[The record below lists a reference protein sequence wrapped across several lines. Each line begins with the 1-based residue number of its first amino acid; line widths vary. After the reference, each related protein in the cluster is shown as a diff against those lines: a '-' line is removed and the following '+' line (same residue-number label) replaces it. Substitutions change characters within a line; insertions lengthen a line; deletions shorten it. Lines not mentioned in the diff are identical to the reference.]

1 MEVNK
6 TDINGYSTAYTLR
19 IRLDMV
25 TAQMG
30 KCLLSS
36 LKHEI
41 MRFFFFNSSSP
52 ILLKL
57 IKYTI

>member
-6 TDINGYSTAYTLR
+6 TDINGYSTAYTLQ

-41 MRFFFFNSSSP
+41 MRFF
-52 ILLKL
+52 
-57 IKYTI
+57 